1 MDDNPGLTVISNAN
15 TASTPDTPTYPLD
28 VLQEKDPEKLPQ
40 GIDPIKKEVSCSQF
54 CLDTAFF
61 RVSFAM

>member
-40 GIDPIKKEVSCSQF
+40 GIDPIKKEVSCS
-54 CLDTAFF
+54 
-61 RVSFAM
+61 